1 MASGGEVC
9 VVDHSYEVIKIH
21 ALSDLQRQVA
31 AVTVDGSNATPEPYI
46 TPAASSVTPGTEVES
61 PHKKSHVYSQV
72 DYDGEFEGESSQP
85 QQAASA
91 AAPSSANEPPGYE
104 RIDLS
109 VVGNDVNQGGIT
121 SQVPSEY
128 YTALGTVGPSSTY
141 TEVQQGSRFK
151 LKLPKLKR
159 TRHSQISA
167 AAPAIDEDTARA
179 SNDDDGGRETVTTQ
193 EATPA
198 PDSADSAAAVSDSA
212 EAQGPRRRCVSWL
225 GELRRVDYIFGV
237 VIILS
242 VVFALVAF
250 IVSLATI
257 PSSSGGLSTQ
267 VSNLE
272 QVVARLPDFTRCS
285 TVERSC
291 TLSLPSETMLNVT
304 RCTTDAA
311 PVDVTGVYMKEIKCA
326 VRGLGH
332 QLTNDSILTS
342 TLVLDFDQRTSLQ
355 TAKCLCSEIL
365 ATAATNGS
373 QCILVATSCPL

>member
-21 ALSDLQRQVA
+21 ALSDPQRQVA

-91 AAPSSANEPPGYE
+91 AAGPSSANEPPGYE

-121 SQVPSEY
+121 SQVPIEH

-167 AAPAIDEDTARA
+167 AAPALDEEDTARA
-179 SNDDDGGRETVTTQ
+179 SNDDDGERGTVTTQ
-193 EATPA
+193 EAIPA

-212 EAQGPRRRCVSWL
+212 EAQERRCVSWL

-285 TVERSC
+285 TVELSC

-342 TLVLDFDQRTSLQ
+342 TLVLDFDQETGLQ
-355 TAKCLCSEIL
+355 TAKCLCSDIL